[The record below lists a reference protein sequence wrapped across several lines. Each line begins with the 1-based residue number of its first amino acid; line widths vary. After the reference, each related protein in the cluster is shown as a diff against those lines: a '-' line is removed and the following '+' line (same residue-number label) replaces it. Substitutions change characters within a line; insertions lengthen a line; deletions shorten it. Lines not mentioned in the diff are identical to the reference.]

1 MWLEVPFGKYRGKS
15 LPQIVFTDP
24 DWFFW
29 ACEQE
34 AFKST
39 LLKKQ
44 AAEVLEK
51 ASRIRIPGSGS
62 SLVEYVI
69 HPGVGKLAAVE
80 VVPVDRPPHEGASPT
95 RRLDRFDLSFARK
108 VAPYDKEGGR
118 VLINAV
124 KRYVVGNSSTRM
136 TRKRC
141 EAFFDNP
148 ANFVLK

>member
-1 MWLEVPFGKYRGKS
+1 MWLEVSFGKYRGKT

-29 ACEQE
+29 ACEQN
-34 AFKST
+34 AFKSAV
-39 LLKKQ
+39 LKKQ
-44 AAEVLEK
+44 AADILEK
-51 ASRIRIPGSGS
+51 ASRIRIPGGGD

-80 VVPVDRPPHEGASPT
+80 VVLADRPAHEGASPT

-118 VLINAV
+118 VLIDAV
-124 KRYVVGNSSTRM
+124 KRYVFGNPSTRM
-136 TRKRC
+136 TRQKC
-141 EAFFDNP
+141 EAFFDSP
-148 ANFVLK
+148 ANFL